1 MHRNTLNTDPDS
13 NTDLFWKSFLEK
25 NVTPFC
31 PGYTSSC
38 LDSPLLPFLCA
49 SRVETLVRNAVSESK
64 GVIKRDDFDA
74 KNISFLSLLDRKV
87 AETALKEVIKRS
99 KNQKVRNRQ
108 AYCMGIIIRVVKKE
122 TEKTQKEKAGIED
135 DDKE

>member
-1 MHRNTLNTDPDS
+1 M
-13 NTDLFWKSFLEK
+13 
-25 NVTPFC
+25 
-31 PGYTSSC
+31 
-38 LDSPLLPFLCA
+38 
-49 SRVETLVRNAVSESK
+49 RNAVSESK